1 MLTKVC
7 IVKAMV
13 FPVVMYGCESWTIKK
28 AEHRR
33 IDILKLWCCWLL
45 RVPWTTRRSNQSILK
60 EINPE
65 YSLEG
70 LMLKLKLQYFGHMM
84 QRADSLVK
92 TLILGKI
99 EGRRRKGWQRMRWM
113 DHWPNGHDFEQTL
126 GDGEGQGSLVS
137 CSPWSRKESDTTERL
152 NNKSLLNPWWM
163 LALASSRQVWYILE
177 QEPLYPRCRAPGNR
191 SQGLGFYLGFFFV
204 LFRPVCWCSEVD
216 VCGFGQHHSFPLLLS
231 TTLSFSFGRLS
242 IPRMSP
248 CWGPQV
254 RVLQSDSPHQDLG
267 SHEKW
272 HKVWKMVVADLF
284 L

>member
-1 MLTKVC
+1 MLKSRFITLPTKVHV
-7 IVKAMV
+7 VKAMV
-13 FPVVMYGCESWTIKK
+13 FPVTKYRCDSWTIKK
-28 AEHRR
+28 AEHQRT
-33 IDILKLWCCWLL
+33 DTFALWCWRRLL
-45 RVPWTTRRSNQSILK
+45 SPLDSK
-60 EINPE
+60 EIKPVYPKGNCPE

-152 NNKSLLNPWWM
+152 NNNKSLLNPWWM

-191 SQGLGFYLGFFFV
+191 SQGLGFYPRL
-204 LFRPVCWCSEVD
+204 LFCA
-216 VCGFGQHHSFPLLLS
+216 LS
-231 TTLSFSFGRLS
+231 TRLLMLWGGCLWIWSAPFLSPSFINNTLLFLWETIHPPHVALLRPPGKGTPVRLS
-242 IPRMSP
+242 PPRPGISREMT
-248 CWGPQV
+248 
-254 RVLQSDSPHQDLG
+254 
-267 SHEKW
+267 
-272 HKVWKMVVADLF
+272 
-284 L
+284 